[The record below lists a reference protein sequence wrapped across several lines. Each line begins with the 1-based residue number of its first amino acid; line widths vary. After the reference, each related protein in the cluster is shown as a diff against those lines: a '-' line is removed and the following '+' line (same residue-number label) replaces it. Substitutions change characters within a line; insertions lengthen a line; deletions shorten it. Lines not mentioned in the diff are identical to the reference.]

1 MSSRTKSRRR
11 STRLQGQ
18 RASRTAEQNDA
29 VCSKESASPEPPP
42 VKRPKVSSP
51 HGYPYEAVPGEP
63 LDACDLSHSVNRVNC
78 IRHYHKASRFG
89 PEKKSTLLFPPPAE
103 STGTQQRALEM
114 RLSSVLFELYKQANC
129 EAKRPFFLF

>member
-1 MSSRTKSRRR
+1 MSSRTKSRQR

-63 LDACDLSHSVNRVNC
+63 LDACDLSHEQVC
-78 IRHYHKASRFG
+78 GALKARRMPLPHTFKLEDLRGKLELVFRSEEPLRRLRQ
-89 PEKKSTLLFPPPAE
+89 EKKDAI
-103 STGTQQRALEM
+103 
-114 RLSSVLFELYKQANC
+114 
-129 EAKRPFFLF
+129 FL